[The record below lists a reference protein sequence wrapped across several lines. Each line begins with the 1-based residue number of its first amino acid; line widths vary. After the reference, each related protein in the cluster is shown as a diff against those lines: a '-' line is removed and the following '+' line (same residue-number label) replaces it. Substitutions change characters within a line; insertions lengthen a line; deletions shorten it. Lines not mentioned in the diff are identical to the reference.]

1 MDEIGRRYQ
10 ALALRIGRH
19 MPDYIDFWIGAP
31 ELREAIEGEVPPPLV
46 ELHVEAVALH
56 EACALLPADDP
67 ASARR
72 RSWLLAQLGA
82 MSALIRRLDGEEIRF
97 ADLVEVLFDVS
108 VAETP
113 DQEVK
118 RAHDL
123 LDELLPPGGTL
134 RDRLADHDA
143 AVRVPPDRLVAV
155 VEHLARML
163 RDRTRRDLGLP
174 DGDTIE
180 VVAVQDTGWG
190 AAAWFVGSGRTR
202 IELNIGFPVTLGAAV
217 YLAAHETYP
226 GHHAERSTKEATL
239 WRDRDLGEAALVC
252 LFTPETT
259 ISEGLADVA
268 RGVVLTDQELGAT
281 LRDVVQGLHL
291 GIAPEDV
298 EREALVAGARDLL
311 RDLTCDAALAL
322 HQVGLPE
329 AEVRAGLAERAL
341 RTDARVEHDMR
352 GLRDP
357 TWAAY
362 SFTYAAGRRLIAPW
376 LEAQGQS
383 AGFAR
388 LLREQLSPGQLR
400 AEIGEPP
407 ALFPGSLA

>member
-19 MPDYIDFWIGAP
+19 VPEYIDFWIGSP
-31 ELREAIEGEVPPPLV
+31 VLQEAIAGEEPAPLV

-56 EACALLPADDP
+56 EACASLTTDDL
-67 ASARR
+67 ASACRR
-72 RSWLLAQLGA
+72 TWLLAQLRA
-82 MSALIRRLDGEEIRF
+82 MSGLIRRLDGEEIAF

-113 DQEVK
+113 EAEVQ

-123 LDELLPPGGTL
+123 LDELLPPGGSL

-143 AVRVPPDRLVAV
+143 AVRVPPDRLVPA

-174 DGDTIE
+174 DGDSLE
-180 VVAVQDTGWG
+180 VMAVRDKGWG
-190 AAAWFVGSGRTR
+190 AAAWFLGSGRTR
-202 IELNIGFPVTLGAAV
+202 IELNIEFPVTLGAVV

-226 GHHAERSTKEATL
+226 GHHAERSTKETTL
-239 WRDRDLGEAALVC
+239 WRERDLGEAALVC

-268 RGVVLTDQELGAT
+268 RGVVLTDQELGTT
-281 LRDVVQGLHL
+281 LRDLVRELHL
-291 GIAPEDV
+291 EISPGDV
-298 EREALVAGARDLL
+298 EREVLVSGARDLL

-322 HQVGLPE
+322 HQIGLPE

-341 RTDARVEHDMR
+341 RTDVRVEHDMR
-352 GLRDP
+352 GLRDSV
-357 TWAAY
+357 WGAY
-362 SFTYAAGRRLIAPW
+362 AFTYAAGRRLIAPW
-376 LEAQGQS
+376 LEAMGQS

-388 LLREQLSPGQLR
+388 LLREQLSPDQLR
-400 AEIGEPP
+400 AETGEPP
-407 ALFPGSLA
+407 ALFPGSLV